1 MKRIKFAL
9 KNVAVLAL
17 LIISFVACDKD
28 FATIGSDII
37 GQNNFSTN
45 YSNYEVTAYSR
56 KLNPV
61 QTNGLPVHLLGV
73 YKDPVYGLTTA
84 TVVSQLSLSQL
95 EPTFGDDVTL
105 DSVVLTI
112 PYFSKTIEI
121 NSEGETI
128 YELDS
133 MFGNSKMKLSIF
145 ENNYFLRSFDPN
157 SAFNTPQSYYSN
169 QSTSLTNSISQ
180 SLLEGQSITHVPD
193 FYYPDLNEFEPN
205 NKQILL
211 RDEEGEITDRLAPS
225 LRLKL
230 DNQFWQQKILDKEG
244 EPELSNLNNF
254 QNYFRGLYFK
264 IEDINNEGTMM
275 LLNFASQNAN
285 ITLHYTRAP
294 SVEGGERIEHKF
306 VLNFNGN
313 RVNFLSNNLNFPL
326 QDGNSTTGDEK
337 LYLKGGE
344 GSMAVINLFNG
355 DVNGESTEFSEFK
368 NKYVITDNEGNFVK
382 PRRLINE
389 ANLVFYVD
397 QTLVNGQEP
406 ERIYLYDINNG
417 TPLIDYYLDN
427 TNNISPNDSKLNH
440 LGKLERVDN
449 EPDGQ
454 GIRYK
459 IQITEH
465 INNIL
470 LRDSTNVKLGLV
482 VSGNINLENGFTPF
496 NVLTNNSS
504 DIINKIP
511 VSSTVSP
518 RGTILYGNNT
528 TNTDKKLKLEIH
540 YTCLNVDD
548 DCEDSNN

>member
-17 LIISFVACDKD
+17 LITSFVACDKD

-205 NKQILL
+205 NIIK
-211 RDEEGEITDRLAPS
+211 RWR
-225 LRLKL
+225 R
-230 DNQFWQQKILDKEG
+230 W
-244 EPELSNLNNF
+244 NN
-254 QNYFRGLYFK
+254 R
-264 IEDINNEGTMM
+264 
-275 LLNFASQNAN
+275 
-285 ITLHYTRAP
+285 
-294 SVEGGERIEHKF
+294 
-306 VLNFNGN
+306 
-313 RVNFLSNNLNFPL
+313 
-326 QDGNSTTGDEK
+326 
-337 LYLKGGE
+337 
-344 GSMAVINLFNG
+344 
-355 DVNGESTEFSEFK
+355 
-368 NKYVITDNEGNFVK
+368 
-382 PRRLINE
+382 
-389 ANLVFYVD
+389 
-397 QTLVNGQEP
+397 
-406 ERIYLYDINNG
+406 
-417 TPLIDYYLDN
+417 
-427 TNNISPNDSKLNH
+427 
-440 LGKLERVDN
+440 
-449 EPDGQ
+449 
-454 GIRYK
+454 
-459 IQITEH
+459 
-465 INNIL
+465 
-470 LRDSTNVKLGLV
+470 
-482 VSGNINLENGFTPF
+482 
-496 NVLTNNSS
+496 
-504 DIINKIP
+504 
-511 VSSTVSP
+511 
-518 RGTILYGNNT
+518 
-528 TNTDKKLKLEIH
+528 
-540 YTCLNVDD
+540 
-548 DCEDSNN
+548 